1 MHPCSLNP
9 ADVAAPVRAHLDG
22 KAAFGDATAYRH
34 SPSGPG
40 FSPAVP
46 HWQGAPSALLAPEGD
61 TGWRSPPGEAPGA
74 VPHAIAFGRFRLQT
88 RNRELLADGAP
99 VPLGSRAVEVLLVL
113 IEAGGEL
120 VTKDELLSRVWPT
133 TTVEENCLQFQISTL
148 RKALGPDRDFIRT
161 VSGRGYRFVAEIA
174 VAACEPRTFGRGAL
188 STNVP
193 ASTSDLIGRAVQ
205 LAEVQALVAANRLV
219 TLVGA
224 GGIGKTRL
232 AIELAR
238 RLGAGFD
245 GGVWIAELGPLSDP
259 QLVLPTIASALQ
271 LGEAATSLEGLAAAL
286 GPQRR
291 LLVLDN
297 CEHMIGAAATVAEA
311 LLQANASLQ
320 VIATSRQPLKADG
333 EWTYRV
339 PPLDVPPEGVDDL
352 DAALQHSAV
361 KLFVA
366 RTRAAEPSTR
376 FDSRTAAAAARIC
389 RRLDGIPLAIELA
402 AVTAAT
408 LGVEGLAS
416 RVDDRLSLLTD
427 GRRTAPAR
435 HQTLRATLDWS
446 YELLSEV
453 ERAVMRRLAVFVGD
467 FTMDEAS
474 AVAAK
479 GDVAASD
486 ILPSVASLVTQSLVV
501 RNEGRPVPRFRL
513 LETMRAYAMDKLTE
527 SGEFET
533 LATGCR

>member
-1 MHPCSLNP
+1 MHLCS
-9 ADVAAPVRAHLDG
+9 VSHAAPATPVDRQPGGSIYDRHPPPQAGLHLG
-22 KAAFGDATAYRH
+22 GEAQGDA
-34 SPSGPG
+34 
-40 FSPAVP
+40 
-46 HWQGAPSALLAPEGD
+46 
-61 TGWRSPPGEAPGA
+61 
-74 VPHAIAFGRFRLQT
+74 PHAIAFGRFRLVI
-88 RNRELLADGAP
+88 RSRELFADGAP
-99 VPLGSRAVEVLLVL
+99 VPLGDRAVEVLLAL
-113 IEAGGEL
+113 IEACGEL

-133 TTVEENCLQFQISTL
+133 TTVEENCLQFQVSTL

-161 VSGRGYRFVAEIA
+161 VSGRGYRFVADVT
-174 VAACEPRTFGRGAL
+174 VAPREPRTFGPGAL
-188 STNVP
+188 SDTGVAADPIRFDPRPLTNAP
-193 ASTSDLIGRAVQ
+193 ASTSDLIGRDAQ
-205 LAEVQALVAANRLV
+205 LADIEALVSANRLV

-232 AIELAR
+232 AVELAR
-238 RLGAGFD
+238 RLVSNYEGGA
-245 GGVWIAELGPLSDP
+245 WIAELGALSDP

-271 LGEAATSLEGLAAAL
+271 VGDEADSPEGLAASL
-286 GPQRR
+286 GPQPR

-297 CEHMIGAAATVAEA
+297 CEHMIDAAATVAEA

-320 VIATSRQPLKADG
+320 VIATSRRPLRADG

-339 PPLDVPPEGVDDL
+339 LPLDVPPEGVEEL
-352 DAALQHSAV
+352 DAVLRHSAV
-361 KLFVA
+361 RLFVA
-366 RTRAAEPSTR
+366 RTCAAEPGTPL
-376 FDSRTAAAAARIC
+376 DSRMAAAATRIC

-402 AVTAAT
+402 AASAAT
-408 LGVEGLAS
+408 LGVEGLAA
-416 RVDDRLSLLTD
+416 RVDDRLSLLTE

-435 HQTLRATLDWS
+435 HRTLRATLDWS
-446 YELLSEV
+446 YELLSDL

-513 LETMRAYAMDKLTE
+513 LETMRAYAMDKLAE
-527 SGEFET
+527 SGEFES
-533 LATGCR
+533 LATGRR